1 MLRATAAVLSLLLC
15 LSACGQT
22 TSDRALSGGG
32 IGAAGGAA
40 AGALVG
46 APVTGALLGGAAGA
60 ATGAATS
67 PDQLNLGQPVW
78 R

>member
-1 MLRATAAVLSLLLC
+1 LRARAAIVLSLLC

-22 TSDRALSGGG
+22 TGDRTLSGGG

-40 AGALVG
+40 LGALVG

-60 ATGAATS
+60 ATGVATS
-67 PDQLNLGQPVW
+67 PRQVNLGQPL
-78 R
+78 RR